1 MGVPG
6 NGKSVHNRVS
16 TALERL
22 ERLERQIG
30 PADAEGD
37 DHLTPE
43 TVEEAVRRLKVKVPD
58 AKTKVGG

>member
-1 MGVPG
+1 
-6 NGKSVHNRVS
+6 
-16 TALERL
+16 L

-43 TVEEAVRRLKVKVPD
+43 TVEEAVRRLKVKVPK
-58 AKTKVGG
+58 ANTKVGG